1 MHATDLTELHHI
13 VTEIINQTPGV
24 RRTTIT
30 LIPVTLK
37 DIHQWEIPS
46 AVISD

>member
-1 MHATDLTELHHI
+1 VNEVISKM
-13 VTEIINQTPGV
+13 PGV

-37 DIHQWEIPS
+37 DIHQWEIPDS
-46 AVISD
+46 VIEN